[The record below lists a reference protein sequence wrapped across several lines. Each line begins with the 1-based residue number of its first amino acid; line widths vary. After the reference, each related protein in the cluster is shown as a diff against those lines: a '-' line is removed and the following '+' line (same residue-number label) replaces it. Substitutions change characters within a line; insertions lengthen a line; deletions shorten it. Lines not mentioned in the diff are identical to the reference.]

1 MYIISLQVESVGEEV
16 REGDVCSLLI
26 ARARDFECYEET
38 LFLLREISL
47 ERDTSPFFFLRRV
60 IPKMF
65 FYDFK

>member
-16 REGDVCSLLI
+16 RKGDVCPLLI
-26 ARARDFECYEET
+26 ARARDFECYEKA

-47 ERDTSPFFFLRRV
+47 ERDTSPFSSRHV
-60 IPKMF
+60 IPQMF